1 MCSMT
6 VSRLIP
12 ALLVVLTALAIA
24 CGGGGPTATPTLTP
38 RPTPG
43 TTATAPSPT
52 TAPTG
57 SATTVTTPPSGPASL
72 SFELYSWNYG
82 HGAITHHGSYWVG
95 HHMASGQ
102 VAPGQDFTLDV
113 RLSPRGRGISG
124 VQFDLHFPPEQLEV
138 LEARP
143 GTLLGSGPL
152 EIKQPGDE
160 PGVYLYVAARI
171 GETVPP
177 TRAGLVATLK
187 LRVLDAVATGTVL
200 QMSLQ
205 EVILSD
211 QDVKRVQEVVVDPPL
226 ELVVEAS

>member
-1 MCSMT
+1 MT

-38 RPTPG
+38 RPAPG

-52 TAPTG
+52 TAPTGSATTAPTGSATTPPTG

-72 SFELYSWNYG
+72 SFEL
-82 HGAITHHGSYWVG
+82 
-95 HHMASGQ
+95 ASGQ

-205 EVILSD
+205 EMILSD

>member
-38 RPTPG
+38 TPAPG

-72 SFELYSWNYG
+72 SFEL
-82 HGAITHHGSYWVG
+82 
-95 HHMASGQ
+95 ASGQ
-102 VAPGQDFTLDV
+102 VAPGQEFTLDV

-171 GETVPP
+171 GETIPP
-177 TRAGLVATLK
+177 TRAGLAVTLK

-226 ELVVEAS
+226 DLVVEAS

>member
-38 RPTPG
+38 RPAPG

-72 SFELYSWNYG
+72 SFEL
-82 HGAITHHGSYWVG
+82 
-95 HHMASGQ
+95 ASGQ